1 MKKTA
6 PKTFIGVRLEEDL
19 LGKVEEL
26 AAAEEWSVSHM
37 SRRLIRLAVNVLESV
52 SDEDRPK
59 ILRMAQGQ
67 ESMSELLASLGA
79 TTGGKK
85 SRVKS
90 SK

>member
-6 PKTFIGVRLEEDL
+6 PKTFIGVRLEGDL
-19 LGKVEEL
+19 LKKVEEY

-52 SDEDRPK
+52 SKEGRPK
-59 ILRMAQGQ
+59 VLRMAQGQ
-67 ESMSELLASLGA
+67 ENISELLGSLGA